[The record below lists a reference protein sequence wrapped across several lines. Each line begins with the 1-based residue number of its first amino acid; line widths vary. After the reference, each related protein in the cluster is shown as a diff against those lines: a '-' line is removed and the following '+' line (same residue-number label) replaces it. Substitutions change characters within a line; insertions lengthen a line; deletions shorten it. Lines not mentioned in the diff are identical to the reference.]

1 MIMSIKRAMPRA
13 GYQQA
18 APQALLD
25 VNHGLLLEIL
35 DSSDIEPDFQF
46 CAAVI
51 GSTVDDL
58 KNLYNGLQQSL
69 HMEAEAGTS
78 LGPKGEIDMSH
89 IFLLQLI
96 EMSGIEVST

>member
-1 MIMSIKRAMPRA
+1 MSIKRAMPRA

-35 DSSDIEPDFQF
+35 DSSDIEF

-58 KNLYNGLQQSL
+58 KNKYHGLQQSL
-69 HMEAEAGTS
+69 HMEAEAETS

-96 EMSGIEVST
+96 EMSGIEVSI